1 MKILL
6 TGSAGFTGLF
16 FRKMALEAGHEVVD
30 LQSDLRQAKK
40 LMSEVLSVQPQAVL
54 HLAGISYVGHEN
66 DADFYGVNV
75 IGSVNLLKALAALP
89 TPPLKVLLASSAN
102 IYGNTPNSPIDEM
115 QVPAPINHYATSKA
129 AMEHMAA
136 NFKDQF
142 PIIIARPFNYTGPGQ
157 AANFLIPKL
166 VANFKV
172 KAPTIY
178 LGNLHVEREFNDVR
192 MVCSAYLAL
201 LSRPVGQPEIEVF
214 NICSG
219 KTYTLESVLDN
230 LKKLTGH
237 VIDVKISTAFVRP
250 NEVHKLCGNP
260 QKLIA
265 ATGPLPN
272 YSIQETLKFMLGAL
286 E

>member
-30 LQSDLRQAKK
+30 LQSDLLQAEQ
-40 LMSEVLSVQPQAVL
+40 LMSEVRAVQPQAVL

-66 DADFYGVNV
+66 DTDFYSVNV

-102 IYGNTPNSPIDEM
+102 IYGNARNSPIDEM
-115 QVPAPINHYATSKA
+115 QAFAPVNHYAASKA

-136 NFKDQF
+136 NFQDQF

-157 AANFLIPKL
+157 SVDFLIPKL
-166 VANFKV
+166 VANFKA
-172 KAPTIY
+172 KAPTLY

-192 MVCSAYLAL
+192 MVCAAYLAL
-201 LSRPVGQPEIEVF
+201 LNRPVAKSDIEVF

-219 KTYTLESVLDN
+219 KTYTLQDVLN
-230 LKKLTGH
+230 ELTNITGH
-237 VIDVKISTAFVRP
+237 LIDVKINPAFVRA
-250 NEVHKLCGNP
+250 NEVHHLCGNP
-260 QKLIA
+260 QKLQA

-272 YSIQETLKFMLGAL
+272 FSLQDTLKFMLKEHA
-286 E
+286 